1 MGSESKCRSLMLLQ
15 ATLKPMSK
23 APPPALKDYF
33 RRKLLEKYL
42 SVLKL
47 LTMEDSVLTLV
58 FSLLSLQIP
67 CFVSGVSLTPL
78 LKDRTSCFP
87 NWCWTHYVAKGDFEV
102 LVLPTLPPE
111 CWDHRCVPP
120 CQAYAVLWVWPRTLS
135 FMASAGQSLWW
146 TILSRKFDHGIHE
159 ILLIRDWKESN
170 LVLKI

>member
-1 MGSESKCRSLMLLQ
+1 MLLQ
-15 ATLKPMSK
+15 ATLKQMNK

-67 CFVSGVSLTPL
+67 CFVSGIPLTSL

-111 CWDHRCVPP
+111 CWDTGVYHHARLMQCCESDPGLSASWP
-120 CQAYAVLWVWPRTLS
+120 VLVSLCGEQFWVI
-135 FMASAGQSLWW
+135 SLTMEYMKSYW
-146 TILSRKFDHGIHE
+146 
-159 ILLIRDWKESN
+159 
-170 LVLKI
+170 